1 MTLVAQII
9 TINQQAT
16 NVVYLLDD
24 GTGRIEARHWL
35 VPNDIQ
41 DAEKWSGLSYVS
53 SMALLSSLSDI
64 PIAKMHT
71 VV

>member
-1 MTLVAQII
+1 MVAQII

-35 VPNDIQ
+35 DSSNPE
-41 DAEKWSGLSYVS
+41 DAEKWSGLSYVYS
-53 SMALLSSLSDI
+53 LSLPSSLADS
-64 PIAKMHT
+64 PIAKTHT
-71 VV
+71 VA